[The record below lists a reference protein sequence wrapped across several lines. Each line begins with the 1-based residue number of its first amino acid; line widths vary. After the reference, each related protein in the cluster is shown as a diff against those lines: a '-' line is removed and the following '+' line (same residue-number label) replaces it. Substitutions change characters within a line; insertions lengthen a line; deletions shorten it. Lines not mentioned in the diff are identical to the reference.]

1 MDKTSQVNTDLKPVL
16 RRALNLEKVK
26 FKKDNIKQL
35 NFFKKEGLFWI
46 RVIIYN
52 ENSCHQSLHVSD
64 VTLKHVT

>member
-16 RRALNLEKVK
+16 RIALNLEKVK

-46 RVIIYN
+46 RVTIYN